1 MQRASGEQVWAQHS
15 YNKDVDVFS
24 LGILLLNLLK
34 DLENAR
40 VKLVVPVRGV
50 SYGGF

>member
-1 MQRASGEQVWAQHS
+1 MQRASGDQVWAQNS
-15 YNKDVDVFS
+15 YSKEVDVFS
-24 LGILLLNLLK
+24 LGIVLLNLLK
-34 DLENAR
+34 DLEKAR